1 MKLSNI
7 ESKELL
13 PNFARD
19 IEWVQNAF
27 DKLIRPTVERIKSID
42 APLSLEAI
50 QALTEEELQYLYE
63 LYGVA
68 KYYPD
73 LRRET
78 RDRMLYEMCKIYRYL
93 GTPKAVETLCK
104 YIFDTENINVKIHDN
119 LAFDEYGN
127 LIDESL
133 LDVFDIEVDP
143 FIDELPP
150 DGAERILSNIINFSR
165 NSQALRSVWF
175 TLPDNT
181 IEIDTAFGL
190 PCDDIGVVINIENT
204 VIIGG

>member
-1 MKLSNI
+1 MKLNDI

-13 PNFARD
+13 PNFAHSM
-19 IEWVQNAF
+19 EWVQNAF
-27 DKLIRPTVERIKSID
+27 DRLIKPTVERVKSID

-78 RDRMLYEMCKIYRYL
+78 RDKMLYEMCKIYRYL

-119 LAFDEYGN
+119 IAWDSNGHLT
-127 LIDESL
+127 DESL
-133 LDVFDIEVDP
+133 LDLFDIEVEP
-143 FIDELPP
+143 FIEELPP
-150 DGAERILSNIINFSR
+150 DGAERILSNILNFSR
-165 NSQALRSVWF
+165 NSQALRAVWF

-181 IEIDTAFGL
+181 FSIDTAFGL

-204 VIIGG
+204 VIIGE